1 MRRLLICTDAEHHA
15 DAKCT
20 LRLRLVVQR
29 SVQHAVRIA
38 QRAFEMRLVSQSH
51 TIQMVAALGEAVDFM
66 LELADDRNKASCAHP
81 CSVWILV
88 LTADV
93 MVRTTSAA

>member
-1 MRRLLICTDAEHHA
+1 MIELARHCL
-15 DAKCT
+15 AK
-20 LRLRLVVQR
+20 VNDIAA
-29 SVQHAVRIA
+29 AVRIA